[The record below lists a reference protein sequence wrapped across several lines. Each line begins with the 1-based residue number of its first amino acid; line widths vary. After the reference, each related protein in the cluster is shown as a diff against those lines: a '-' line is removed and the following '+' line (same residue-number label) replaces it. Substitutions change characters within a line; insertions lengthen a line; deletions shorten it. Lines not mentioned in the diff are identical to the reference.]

1 MIESGS
7 KACPSTQRPDEITF
21 LFVACA
27 KPTAYTLARITV
39 EIKRNDMNIEIF
51 LTSLL
56 ILY

>member
-1 MIESGS
+1 MTELDS
-7 KACPSTQRPDEITF
+7 KACPSTQRPDEIMF

-27 KPTAYTLARITV
+27 KPTAYSLARVTV
-39 EIKRNDMNIEIF
+39 EIKSNDINIEIF